1 MGRKNKTLLTKN
13 EQSFFSK
20 LNKICNR
27 YNLYVFPK
35 IRIADIISTN
45 NMTDFNKIK
54 SKHID
59 FTVVNI
65 LYEPLLFIE
74 LDDKSHNNSKNK
86 ENDIKKDYIFKAIN
100 ENILRV
106 KINEVSEKLLFIE
119 NIIMN
124 KTRTES

>member
-1 MGRKNKTLLTKN
+1 
-13 EQSFFSK
+13 
-20 LNKICNR
+20 
-27 YNLYVFPK
+27 
-35 IRIADIISTN
+35 
-45 NMTDFNKIK
+45 MTDFNKIK